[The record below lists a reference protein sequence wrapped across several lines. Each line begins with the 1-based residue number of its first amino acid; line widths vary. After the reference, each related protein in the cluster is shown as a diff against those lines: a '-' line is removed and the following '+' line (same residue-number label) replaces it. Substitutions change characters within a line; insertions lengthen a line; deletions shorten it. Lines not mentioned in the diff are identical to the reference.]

1 MKYILLIFSGMLF
14 LGCTESEKKI
24 QQSFFVAGHAYGKP
38 APTGKKELY
47 PPFKEK
53 FSFLNSKNLSFGVLL
68 GDVVRYPSSWP
79 NVLKELEDLTM
90 PYYIARGNHDGPL
103 DNFEDMFGKSY
114 QKFVQDNNLFI
125 ILDPNIDQWNI
136 SGDQLVFLN
145 ETLQNEGQNAD
156 HIFIFMHQL
165 IWWSKEKF
173 SEPKPNWLQNRA
185 EKPNYWSTIQ
195 PMLESTGKEVYL
207 LAGDVGAF
215 SKEYKKKDHIIEYAY
230 FKENNI
236 TYIATGMGG
245 GVRDNIVIIDIYED
259 KSVKLNLVHLNGDN
273 INSLGKLKH

>member
-1 MKYILLIFSGMLF
+1 MKYFLIAF
-14 LGCTESEKKI
+14 LGTFFLSCTESERKI
-24 QQSFFVAGHAYGKP
+24 QQSFYVAGHAYGKP
-38 APTGKKELY
+38 APTGEKELY

-79 NVLKELEDLTM
+79 NVLKELDDLAM

-103 DNFEDMFGKSY
+103 DEFETMFGKSY
-114 QKFVQDNNLFI
+114 NKFVHDNNIFI

-136 SGDQLVFLN
+136 SGDQLDFLK
-145 ETLQNEGQNAD
+145 ESLQNEGQVAD

-165 IWWSKEKF
+165 IWWSKDKF
-173 SEPKPNWLQNRA
+173 SEPKPNWQQNRA
-185 EKPNYWSTIQ
+185 ETPNYWSTIQ
-195 PMLESTGKEVYL
+195 PILKDIGTEVYL
-207 LAGDVGAF
+207 FAGDVGAF
-215 SKEYKKKDHIIEYAY
+215 SKEYKKRDHIIEYAY

-245 GVRDNIVIIDIYED
+245 GVRDNIVIVDIYED

>member
-1 MKYILLIFSGMLF
+1 MKYFLIAF
-14 LGCTESEKKI
+14 LGTFFLSCTESERKI

-79 NVLKELEDLTM
+79 NVLKELDDLAM

-103 DNFEDMFGKSY
+103 DEFEIMFGKSY
-114 QKFVQDNNLFI
+114 NKFVHDNNLFI

-136 SGDQLVFLN
+136 SGDQLDFLK
-145 ETLQNEGQNAD
+145 ESLQNEGQVAD

-165 IWWSKEKF
+165 IWWSKDKF
-173 SEPKPNWLQNRA
+173 SEPKPNWQQNRA
-185 EKPNYWSTIQ
+185 ETPNYWPTIQ
-195 PMLESTGKEVYL
+195 PILKDIGTEVYL
-207 LAGDVGAF
+207 FAGDVGAF
-215 SKEYKKKDHIIEYAY
+215 SKEYKKRDHIIEYAY

-236 TYIATGMGG
+236 TYVATGMGG
-245 GVRDNIVIIDIYED
+245 GVRDNIVIVDIYQD
-259 KSVKLNLVHLNGDN
+259 KSVKLNLIHLNGDD
-273 INSLGKLKH
+273 INSLGKLKQ